1 MIVAGKNSFCLSGKL
16 RLVIYLNRAFCTHK
30 ISILET
36 NKSLCCLRLC
46 VIITLEY
53 TKSKISSIHKNIFTL
68 LASLCKRCVL

>member
-46 VIITLEY
+46 VIMF
-53 TKSKISSIHKNIFTL
+53 SKARCAFENIETL
-68 LASLCKRCVL
+68 LASLCKWFVV